1 MKEAARVLTV
11 APLVIQLAFEDN
23 EVAGYKWQAGTPIGV
38 NYGVIHKHT
47 AYWKDPETFRPERF
61 LDECTDEIKPKT
73 FLPFGGTV
81 RACPGKTVA
90 EKVIKTFLILLFS
103 KFEVELCEPDKKIK
117 YTYSM
122 TNQCTELKVY
132 LRARNKKE

>member
-1 MKEAARVLTV
+1 M
-11 APLVIQLAFEDN
+11 
-23 EVAGYKWQAGTPIGV
+23 
-38 NYGVIHKHT
+38 
-47 AYWKDPETFRPERF
+47 
-61 LDECTDEIKPKT
+61 DECTDEIKPKT

-81 RACPGKTVA
+81 RACPGRTVA

>member
-1 MKEAARVLTV
+1 M
-11 APLVIQLAFEDN
+11 
-23 EVAGYKWQAGTPIGV
+23 
-38 NYGVIHKHT
+38 
-47 AYWKDPETFRPERF
+47 
-61 LDECTDEIKPKT
+61 
-73 FLPFGGTV
+73 

-122 TNQCTELKVY
+122 TNQCTELKVC